1 MAQELEQVPAATID
15 ARLTQLESQVAAL
28 KQQVEGNA
36 NQGWLERVIGST
48 KDMPDF
54 DDVVRYGREARQ
66 AQLPPDDVPA

>member
-1 MAQELEQVPAATID
+1 MAQEMQQAPAATID

-36 NQGWLERVIGST
+36 NKGWLEHVIGST

-54 DDVVRYGREARQ
+54 DEVVRYGKEARQ
-66 AQLPPDDVPA
+66 AQPPPEDVPA